1 MGKIYYVMGKS
12 SSGKDTIYKKLI
24 KDEELNLKTLIG
36 YTTRPMRE
44 GEKDGREYFFVTEET
59 LKNLE
64 EEKKVIEVRCYDTV
78 YGKWYYFTVD
88 DGQVEF
94 DKNDYLLIGTLESYE
109 RVRYYYG
116 NDFVVPIYVNVE
128 DGERL
133 IRAIN
138 REKQEKE
145 PKYAELCRRFLAD
158 EQDFS
163 DTKLKKAGIEK
174 KYENNDLSECYNLI
188 KEEILNA

>member
-24 KDEELNLKTLIG
+24 KDEELNLKNLIG

-94 DKNDYLLIGTLESYE
+94 DKNDYLLIGTLEAYE